1 MFCKLKYSVL
11 IFFLLF
17 TQISFGQ
24 VTPPQNPPEADT
36 VREFEI
42 IRGPSMRA
50 IKIDSVTTLQTIA
63 GGAIIKQGS
72 TVFYSDSAVVNPV
85 THIMEAF
92 GNIEINQAD
101 TVHTYSQYLKYL
113 GVEKIAYLKNKVK
126 LTNKSGTLF
135 TDDLDY
141 NLQTGIGNFHN
152 GGKIIEGKSVITSRE
167 GTYYD
172 DTKDIYFKKN
182 VKLDE
187 PQKHIRADSLVYN
200 MQTRQSTF
208 ISPTNIKTPEVEVNT
223 SSGTYDLNSGNAF
236 FTNRATVKDSSGRL
250 YSANTMALENKTGNA
265 QLEGNAVIID
275 SAGGY
280 TIIANQVFMNK
291 NKNSFLATRKPLLII
306 KQKNDSTYIAADTI
320 YSGFTAFVKDKNEVL
335 QKDSMVNVNVS
346 ENKKVEETLA
356 TDSTAEFF
364 LQQRHLQSDSAKI
377 YVTDSLN
384 FHKDSSAI
392 PGKNPAD
399 IKSSDTTLFI
409 PEQHP
414 KQPVPPKDSLN
425 NKTDTTNKLIPQDSS
440 LSEKKKRRRKKNR
453 TIAPAKDSAIVSATL
468 PKDSTSA
475 GNPAKNILQK
485 PTTDSSIHEKEVDS
499 AIKDSWHVDSLKTG
513 AVKLVDSLK
522 AMGNSLTDSSNK
534 PDTSI
539 RYFLAF
545 HHVKIFNDSLQSV
558 CDSLFISSKD
568 SVFRLYYSP
577 VVWSGN
583 TQIAGDT
590 IFLYTKNKQP
600 ERLYVFENGMIVNRT
615 KEGFFNQM
623 AGKTINGYFIDGKID
638 YMRVKGTQ
646 AESIYYLQN
655 EDSAYIGMN
664 RATGD
669 VIDLYFKNDDII
681 KVLFVN
687 SVQGNMYPMSQIPED
702 QRTLKDFKW
711 LDSERPKNRAE
722 LFE

>member
-1 MFCKLKYSVL
+1 
-11 IFFLLF
+11 
-17 TQISFGQ
+17 
-24 VTPPQNPPEADT
+24 
-36 VREFEI
+36 
-42 IRGPSMRA
+42 
-50 IKIDSVTTLQTIA
+50 
-63 GGAIIKQGS
+63 
-72 TVFYSDSAVVNPV
+72 
-85 THIMEAF
+85 
-92 GNIEINQAD
+92 
-101 TVHTYSQYLKYL
+101 
-113 GVEKIAYLKNKVK
+113 
-126 LTNKSGTLF
+126 
-135 TDDLDY
+135 
-141 NLQTGIGNFHN
+141 
-152 GGKIIEGKSVITSRE
+152 
-167 GTYYD
+167 
-172 DTKDIYFKKN
+172 
-182 VKLDE
+182 
-187 PQKHIRADSLVYN
+187 
-200 MQTRQSTF
+200 
-208 ISPTNIKTPEVEVNT
+208 
-223 SSGTYDLNSGNAF
+223 LNSGNAF

-280 TIIANQVFMNK
+280 TIIANHVFMNK

-364 LQQRHLQSDSAKI
+364 LQHRQLKNDSAKI
-377 YVTDSLN
+377 RVADSLN
-384 FHKDSSAI
+384 FHKNSSAI

-399 IKSSDTTLFI
+399 IKSNDTTLFI

-453 TIAPAKDSAIVSATL
+453 TVAPAKDSAIVNTTL
-468 PKDSTSA
+468 PKDSSSA
-475 GNPAKNILQK
+475 GSPAQIIVQK
-485 PTTDSSIHEKEVDS
+485 PAYDSSMHETEADS
-499 AIKDSWHVDSLKTG
+499 ANKDSLHVDSLKTG
-513 AVKLVDSLK
+513 AVKLADSLK
-522 AMGNSLTDSSNK
+522 TMEKSLTDSSNK